1 MKLTLLK
8 RTIAVGSALSLVL
21 SASAVAANAA
31 EIEEFGA
38 GAAQT
43 ASVADQED
51 PIELPQSYS
60 SLDLGYVTGIKSQ
73 EYSDCWAYATLST
86 LETKLLKEGYTNV
99 DMSETHLNG
108 WATKHSNDK
117 GWQRTIFEDGYQNTG
132 LGYLLSWQGGI
143 LLEDAGNLDLYEM
156 TSSDSFTG
164 FAPRYG
170 VIAAEQF
177 SGSDPQSIKRAIY
190 ENGSVDSAF
199 GFAKYCLNANNGAYY
214 MNPDFSGTFSGH
226 AVQIIGWDD
235 NYSVEN
241 FKNSPRP
248 TNPGAWLIKNSWG
261 TSAGSGYLWISYED
275 KYLLGTK
282 YKPSFAIKSVM
293 PINENVKLL
302 QNEIY
307 GSTYEFSYVKQD
319 DVTYLNRFDFEE
331 DFRTIDKVIF
341 KSECLGGTY
350 TIYYVPDNNNAPDA
364 DESTWQRLYTGTI
377 DYMGYICADIED
389 EKLPAGKGSIA
400 VRIDSSEVSQQSGN
414 YSSIGVG
421 EWLTASGK
429 YVFLND
435 SRYGESY
442 IYYDNTMS
450 DLLDWYSDVNNDQL
464 GGTFAIKAV
473 VNKNAPEPIM
483 GDIDLDGEL
492 TINDATLLQ
501 FYLAELETLSDEAL
515 AVADIDNDGY
525 IDINDATTIQK
536 ILVGLI

>member
-1 MKLTLLK
+1 MKLKLLK
-8 RTIAVGSALSLVL
+8 RTIAVGSALSLML
-21 SASAVAANAA
+21 SASAIAVNAA
-31 EIEEFGA
+31 EIEELGA
-38 GAAQT
+38 GASET
-43 ASVADQED
+43 AAVVNQDDSG
-51 PIELPQSYS
+51 ELPQSYS
-60 SLDLGYVTGIKSQ
+60 SLDLGYVTSVKSQ
-73 EYSDCWAYATLST
+73 QHSDCWAYATLST

-108 WATKHSNDK
+108 WATKHSNGK
-117 GWQRTIFEDGYQNTG
+117 GWQRTIFDDGYQNTG

-143 LLEDAGNLDLYEM
+143 LVDDAENLSLSEM

-170 VIAAEQF
+170 VIAAEQLNVT
-177 SGSDPQSIKRAIY
+177 DHQSVKRAIY

-199 GFAKYCLNANNGAYY
+199 GYAMYCLNTYNGAYY
-214 MNPDFSGTFSGH
+214 MNPDFSGSFAGH
-226 AVQIIGWDD
+226 AVQVIGWDD
-235 NYSVEN
+235 NYPVEN
-241 FKNSPRP
+241 FKSSARP
-248 TNPGAWLIKNSWG
+248 SNPGAWLVKNSWG
-261 TSAGSGYLWISYED
+261 TGTAGGYLWISYED

-293 PINENVKLL
+293 PVDENVKLL

-307 GSTYEFSYVKQD
+307 GSTYEFGYVKQD

-341 KSECLGGTY
+341 KSECVGGTY
-350 TIYYVPDNNNAPDA
+350 TIYYVPDKNNAPDA

-400 VRIDSSEVSQQSGN
+400 VRIDSSEVSPLYGY

-421 EWLTASGK
+421 EWLTASGN

-442 IYYDNTMS
+442 IYYNNTMS
-450 DLLDWYSDVNNDQL
+450 DLLDWYSEINKDDL

-473 VNKNAPEPIM
+473 VNKEAQPIM
-483 GDIDLDGEL
+483 GDVDLDGEL

-501 FYLAELETLSDEAL
+501 LYLAELESLSDEAL
-515 AVADIDNDGY
+515 AVADIDNDGS
-525 IDINDATTIQK
+525 IDINDATTIQM
-536 ILVGLI
+536 ILADLI